1 MMGCT
6 KPPIDLIIATPKIK
20 WLSQFHGNGTYL
32 ESEKHTS
39 NPNTVTNSEKNHL
52 TSLSLFPNLHDV
64 MVRGRRAALGSG
76 LSGQLSSQFSHS

>member
-39 NPNTVTNSEKNHL
+39 NPNTVTNL
-52 TSLSLFPNLHDV
+52 QDV